1 MEIGIYNLWMEEA
14 LSLAEQARDIDEVP
28 VGAVVVMNDRI
39 IGRGFNRPI
48 SKCDPSA
55 HAEIEALRDAAHY
68 MGNYRL
74 SNSSLVVTVE
84 PCTMCA
90 GALIHAR
97 VRHLIFGAREPRG
110 GAIKSTISVLENGK
124 LNHRVMVTEG
134 VLEDKCKALLTKFF
148 QSRRE

>member
-1 MEIGIYNLWMEEA
+1 MEFNIYNLWMEEA

-28 VGAVVVMNDRI
+28 VGAVVVMNDKI

-74 SNSSLVVTVE
+74 PNASLVVTVE

-110 GAIKSTISVLENGK
+110 GAIQSTISALENHK
-124 LNHRVMVTEG
+124 LNHRVSVTEG
-134 VLEDKCKALLTKFF
+134 VLADECRALLTQFF